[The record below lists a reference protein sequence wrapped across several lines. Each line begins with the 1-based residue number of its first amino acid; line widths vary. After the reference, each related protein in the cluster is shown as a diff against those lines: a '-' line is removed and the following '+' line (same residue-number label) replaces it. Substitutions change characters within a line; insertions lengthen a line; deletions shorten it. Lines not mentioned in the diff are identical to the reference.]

1 MQDLHVFISGKTPLA
16 HFIPS
21 KKSSSLICKFFLKLN
36 FNCTKNIEVWIK
48 VGFKKFQGWK
58 LLEIKGLV
66 FFNMMITSSS
76 GSNVCCQSTFRM
88 YFMYLYHNWI
98 WMLFEGSHGSILYR
112 ISDSIWDSNWSWG
125 KDVTKLEMIFW
136 YVATSCWAGQNLGR
150 PQPKERN
157 EVKQKIAKIQ
167 A

>member
-16 HFIPS
+16 HFIHL
-21 KKSSSLICKFFLKLN
+21 KKSSLLICKFFLKLN
-36 FNCTKNIEVWIK
+36 FNCTKNIEVGKMWGSK
-48 VGFKKFQGWK
+48 NSKGGNCWKFRDW
-58 LLEIKGLV
+58 V
-66 FFNMMITSSS
+66 FFYMMIKSSS

-98 WMLFEGSHGSILYR
+98 WMLFEGSLGSILYR
-112 ISDSIWDSNWSWG
+112 ISDSIWDSNWSRG

-157 EVKQKIAKIQ
+157 EVKQKIAKIH